1 VYMTPTKATGG
12 TLDLPLPT
20 FIPRRYRPDV
30 SAWSAHLPF
39 AADLISATRPSL
51 IVELG
56 THYGDSYFG
65 FCQSVAENGLAC
77 LCYAVDHWLGEE
89 HSGFYGEEVF
99 EDVRRHNDD
108 YYKSF
113 SYLLRTSFDDAVHQ
127 FTEETI
133 DLLHLDGL
141 HTYEAVC
148 HDFRTWLPKVK
159 PGGIVLLHD
168 IAVRHDDFGVWRLWD
183 ELAEEFAETFAFHH
197 SWGLGVL
204 RKAADG
210 AVRPVLLD
218 LLFDSSPILQERIRR
233 HYVLYASHLEN
244 TIRPAPQIPD
254 IVARTADESTV
265 SRVQVF
271 IPLPTGYSEVATMI
285 QTLEFGQWS
294 RMIFNLPT
302 GTGGGSLR
310 IDPAD
315 CPCVIELDHIS
326 IIEEESGNVLWSAE
340 DTAALRSLTYS
351 GSAALLPR
359 EDKCLLFSYGD
370 DPQLQLP
377 PVSDESKQVSVTISL
392 RLNRTLETV
401 VEVLNDQSRP
411 NRESEQQAFPASS
424 MPHSHAELLNL
435 VGAQQSEI
443 VDLRAN
449 LNNAQADRQRI
460 EAELS
465 RATAELDNVRG
476 ELRTQEQL
484 AEAARLQA
492 QSESVQRISAQTALQ
507 RIEAELSGAT
517 TEMDNARRE
526 IRMLEELA
534 ESARL
539 RAQRESA
546 QRISAQNVLQERV
559 SARNALEAELTTL
572 QASLTSERT
581 ARIAMERSRSWLV
594 TKPLRKF
601 RSLLRK
607 QL

>member
-1 VYMTPTKATGG
+1 VHSIPTKATGG

-39 AADLISATRPSL
+39 AADLISAIQPSL

-65 FCQSVAENGLAC
+65 FCQSVAENGLSC
-77 LCYAVDHWLGEE
+77 LCYAVDHWRGEE
-89 HSGFYGEEVF
+89 HSGLYGEEVF
-99 EDVRRHNDD
+99 EDVRQHNDH

-113 SYLLRTSFDDAVHQ
+113 SYLLRSSFDDAVHQ
-127 FTEETI
+127 FAGETI

-204 RKAADG
+204 RKPANGAARS
-210 AVRPVLLD
+210 ALLD
-218 LLFDSSPILQERIRR
+218 LLFDSSPILRERIRR

-244 TIRPAPQIPD
+244 TIRPRLQSPD
-254 IVARTADESTV
+254 IPAHAANA
-265 SRVQVF
+265 RVQVF
-271 IPLPTGYSEVATMI
+271 LAQPEGYSEVATMI
-285 QTLEFGQWS
+285 QTVEAGQWN
-294 RMIFNLPT
+294 RLTFNFPT
-302 GTGGGSLR
+302 GTGGGPLR

-315 CPCVIELDHIS
+315 CPCVIELDRIS
-326 IIEEESGNVLWSAE
+326 IIEVESGNVLWSAE
-340 DTAALRSLTYS
+340 DPAALRSLAYS
-351 GSAALLPR
+351 GSAALLDQEER
-359 EDKCLLFSYGD
+359 CLLFSYGD

-377 PVSDESKQVSVTISL
+377 PVSDEDKQVSVTISL
-392 RLNRTLETV
+392 RLDRTLEAV
-401 VEVLNDQSRP
+401 VEALNS
-411 NRESEQQAFPASS
+411 
-424 MPHSHAELLNL
+424 HSELLNM
-435 VGAQQSEI
+435 VVAAQSEV
-443 VDLRAN
+443 VDLRGN
-449 LNNAQADRQRI
+449 VNSAQSERQRI

-465 RATAELDNVRG
+465 TVTTELDNIRREVRTL
-476 ELRTQEQL
+476 EHA

-507 RIEAELSGAT
+507 RVEAELGTAT
-517 TEMDNARRE
+517 TELSNARRE
-526 IRMLEELA
+526 IRILEELA

-539 RAQRESA
+539 RARHETA
-546 QRISAQNVLQERV
+546 QRISAQTALQNRI
-559 SARNALEAELTTL
+559 SSQNALEAEFMTLRTTL
-572 QASLTSERT
+572 QSSHTLERT
-581 ARIAMERSRSWLV
+581 TRLAMEQSRSWLL

-601 RSLLRK
+601 TSLLRK
-607 QL
+607 QP